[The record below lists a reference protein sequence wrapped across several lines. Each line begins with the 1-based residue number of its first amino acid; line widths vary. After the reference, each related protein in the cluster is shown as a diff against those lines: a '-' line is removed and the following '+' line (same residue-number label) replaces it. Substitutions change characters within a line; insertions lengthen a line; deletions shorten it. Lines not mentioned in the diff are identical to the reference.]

1 MSSCHCIKSVHIWS
15 YSGPYFPAFGLNTER
30 YEVSFRSQS
39 ECGKIWTRITPNT
52 DTFPALCTAGSKHF
66 KMSSWNYENKKLI
79 NPIMNLVTSNLYSI
93 PIYPA
98 FMFKLPLNDV
108 SVSIHYKNSQTLA
121 TKLYKVKND
130 LAPEIISEFF
140 CLLTHYFFL
149 LHEWPLSFSLRSH
162 NTWLVLGLLRYGC
175 YIVRCF
181 HSDNSV

>member
-1 MSSCHCIKSVHIWS
+1 
-15 YSGPYFPAFGLNTER
+15 
-30 YEVSFRSQS
+30 
-39 ECGKIWTRITPNT
+39 
-52 DTFPALCTAGSKHF
+52 
-66 KMSSWNYENKKLI
+66 
-79 NPIMNLVTSNLYSI
+79 MNLVTSNLYSI

-149 LHEWPLSFSLRSH
+149 LHE
-162 NTWLVLGLLRYGC
+162 
-175 YIVRCF
+175 
-181 HSDNSV
+181 